1 MRRLYL
7 QIYLAFVGILILFGT
22 LIMLTW
28 FLIPPR
34 GPDLILFEEVA
45 ALAGE
50 ILPASDEPIEKLH
63 GTIERIGSKFPAD
76 IAVHDADGKL
86 LASLGDRLPPQ
97 NPNYKR
103 SGWIQGHRT
112 GPAAAFLLPDGRWMV
127 VRHAGRSGGNVLSV
141 LALLAGA
148 IAVGAYPIAR
158 RITRRVERL
167 QTRVDD
173 LGAGDL
179 SERVEVEG
187 NDEVASLARSF
198 NVAADRVE
206 RLVNTQRHTLISAS
220 HELRSPLARI
230 RIAVELLGDD
240 HCPDVRARITKDIAE
255 LDGFI
260 EELLLA
266 SRLDTMG
273 HLEQTEAVDLLTL
286 LAEEGARVE
295 AMVTGEPVCILGD
308 ARMLRRLI
316 RNLLENAY
324 RYADGSPVEA
334 SVAPL
339 ERGGSGAR
347 LRVEDRGPG
356 VPVEERENIFKPF
369 YRPPGMR
376 ETADGGV
383 GLGLALVRQIAHRHA
398 GEARCLPRK
407 GGGTCF
413 EVTLWATVPPAP

>member
-7 QIYLAFVGILILFGT
+7 QIYVAFVGIVILFGV
-22 LIMLTW
+22 LIMLAW

-34 GPDLILFEEVA
+34 GQDLMMFEGVA
-45 ALAGE
+45 TLAGE
-50 ILPASDEPIEKLH
+50 LLPASDEPIEELQ
-63 GTIERIGSKFPAD
+63 GTLERIGSKFPAD
-76 IAVHDADGKL
+76 IAVHDPDGRL
-86 LASLGDRLPPQ
+86 LASIGERLPPP
-97 NPNYKR
+97 NPNRKR
-103 SGWIQGHRT
+103 SGWVHTHRA
-112 GPAAAFLLPDGRWMV
+112 GPAAVFLLPDGRWMV
-127 VRHAGRSGGNVLSV
+127 VRHAGRSGAHVLWV
-141 LALLAGA
+141 LALLAGT

-167 QTRVDD
+167 QNRVDE

-179 SERVEVEG
+179 STRVEVEG

-198 NVAADRVE
+198 NKAADRIE
-206 RLVNTQRHTLISAS
+206 RLVNTQRHTLVSAS
-220 HELRSPLARI
+220 HELRSPLARM

-240 HCPDVRARITKDIAE
+240 DRPDVRARITKDIAE

-266 SRLDTMG
+266 SRLDALD
-273 HLEQTEAVDLLTL
+273 HLEQTEEVDLLAL

-295 AMVTGEPVCILGD
+295 ATVTGEPVRIQGD

-316 RNLLENAY
+316 RNLLENAG

-334 SVAPL
+334 SVAPM
-339 ERGGSGAR
+339 GTGAR
-347 LRVEDRGPG
+347 LLIEDRGPG
-356 VPVEERENIFKPF
+356 VPAEERENIFKPF

-383 GLGLALVRQIAHRHA
+383 GLGLALVRQIAHRHE
-398 GEARCLPRK
+398 GQARCLPRE

-413 EVTLWATVPPAP
+413 EVMLRV